1 MILDL
6 REFDDF
12 PAQTV
17 ITASPGEFS
26 PFADSVIRVEE
37 TTVDLAIQKA
47 GEEYFC
53 QGRAKARV
61 VMECARSSRVCHEL
75 SGKTDFVVSSRPQS
89 DEQSDVIDDEE
100 YVYFQGSD
108 FRVDITEPIRQ
119 VLILAVPL
127 KPLCAETCRGLCASC
142 GANLNET
149 GCDCKRDNT
158 DPRWEGLKGF
168 LPEDERK

>member
-1 MILDL
+1 
-6 REFDDF
+6 
-12 PAQTV
+12 
-17 ITASPGEFS
+17 
-26 PFADSVIRVEE
+26 
-37 TTVDLAIQKA
+37 
-47 GEEYFC
+47 
-53 QGRAKARV
+53 
-61 VMECARSSRVCHEL
+61 
-75 SGKTDFVVSSRPQS
+75 
-89 DEQSDVIDDEE
+89 VIDDEE

>member
-61 VMECARSSRVCHEL
+61 VMECAR
-75 SGKTDFVVSSRPQS
+75 
-89 DEQSDVIDDEE
+89 
-100 YVYFQGSD
+100 
-108 FRVDITEPIRQ
+108 
-119 VLILAVPL
+119 
-127 KPLCAETCRGLCASC
+127 
-142 GANLNET
+142 
-149 GCDCKRDNT
+149 
-158 DPRWEGLKGF
+158 
-168 LPEDERK
+168 